1 MTRRDVEFAARTIRG
16 KCLRLSW
23 QELVDFWEDILT
35 DLKDAY
41 DAAVEPSLA
50 TGEAIPA
57 DSGNPLVKEK
67 LSAALAKLGG
77 SRAAGRLEGHSPISD

>member
-41 DAAVEPSLA
+41 DAAVEPFPVVD
-50 TGEAIPA
+50 EAIA
-57 DSGNPLVKEK
+57 AESANPLVTEK
-67 LSAALAKLGG
+67 LRAALAKLAG
-77 SRAAGRLEGHSPISD
+77 STAASRLEGSSPVSD

>member
-1 MTRRDVEFAARTIRG
+1 MTRRDVELAARIIRG

-41 DAAVEPSLA
+41 DAAVDPSPA
-50 TGEAIPA
+50 AGETIPA
-57 DSGNPLVKEK
+57 ESGNPLVKEK
-67 LSAALAKLGG
+67 LSDALGKLAG
-77 SRAAGRLEGHSPISD
+77 SRAAGRLEEHSQIAG